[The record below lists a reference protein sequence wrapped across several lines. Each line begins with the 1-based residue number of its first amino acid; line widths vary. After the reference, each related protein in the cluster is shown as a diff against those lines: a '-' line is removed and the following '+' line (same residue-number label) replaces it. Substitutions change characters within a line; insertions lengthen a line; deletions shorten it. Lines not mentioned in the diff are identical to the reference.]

1 MNNDT
6 SFINHYLT
14 WPPITSKEKIP
25 FVLTLNQGQSIQLE
39 KKNLKKETTEK
50 GKIRKKAK
58 KGRIFSTKKLWDPLG
73 KLKNPKIF

>member
-1 MNNDT
+1 MTPD
-6 SFINHYLT
+6 YLKGKNPLCT
-14 WPPITSKEKIP
+14 NIKSRVEY
-25 FVLTLNQGQSIQLE
+25 SIR